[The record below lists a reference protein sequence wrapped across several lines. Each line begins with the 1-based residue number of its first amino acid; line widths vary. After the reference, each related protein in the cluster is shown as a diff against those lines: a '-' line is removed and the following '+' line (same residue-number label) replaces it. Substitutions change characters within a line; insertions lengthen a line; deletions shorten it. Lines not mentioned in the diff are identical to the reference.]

1 MVYRSS
7 RIRVTSDVIFP
18 GQQGPQIIAA
28 DIGEPSE
35 PQSRPQSIYLS
46 RTKSHLSLHR
56 QRVSHSVYSICPPGS
71 PIDCLPPPLSN
82 AELKATMRRLSKM
95 VLAGY
100 GGASLLFFGVS
111 PSAFSA
117 GPSQSTPTTAT
128 PPQRTSLLAEKTAEE
143 EQLANAVDA
152 AEAEAVGDRPD
163 LEPLRDAELGG
174 ESEKYS
180 WWDVLLGKHDQEIF
194 EQSTEHQDSVKEA
207 ELRRRRE
214 AAKGKMKMKAT
225 AVSWLF
231 FYFFY
236 LCTSDIWHSQGHR
249 ERTSYATFLGSY
261 RP

>member
-1 MVYRSS
+1 
-7 RIRVTSDVIFP
+7 
-18 GQQGPQIIAA
+18 
-28 DIGEPSE
+28 
-35 PQSRPQSIYLS
+35 
-46 RTKSHLSLHR
+46 
-56 QRVSHSVYSICPPGS
+56 
-71 PIDCLPPPLSN
+71 
-82 AELKATMRRLSKM
+82 M

-117 GPSQSTPTTAT
+117 GPSPSTPTTAT
-128 PPQRTSLLAEKTAEE
+128 PPERTSLWAEKTAEE

-163 LEPLRDAELGG
+163 LQPLRDVELGGG

-194 EQSTEHQDSVKEA
+194 EQSTEHQDSVREA

-225 AVSWLF
+225 AVS
-231 FYFFY
+231 
-236 LCTSDIWHSQGHR
+236 
-249 ERTSYATFLGSY
+249 
-261 RP
+261 